1 MEDVLYDIFYEVE
14 KKHWWFKARL
24 HILLYFLK
32 DRIKLKKENRLLD
45 VGCGTGAVLE
55 SLQKEYDAFGID
67 MSDKAIEFCKLQGIS
82 RVTVSSLDQVPS
94 SDKFDIL
101 TFFDVIEH
109 IEKDE
114 EVLQNAYNLLVAG
127 GNILITVPA
136 YKFMW
141 SSHDD
146 LNLHYRRYTKKQ
158 LKEKVEAAGFKV
170 EHITYYNTFLF
181 PLALIQRLFSNLQKN
196 PDHADLSV
204 PNSFLNNLLYKI
216 FVSEKKIISKASFPF
231 GVSILCWGVKKP

>member
-196 PDHADLSV
+196 PDHVDLSV